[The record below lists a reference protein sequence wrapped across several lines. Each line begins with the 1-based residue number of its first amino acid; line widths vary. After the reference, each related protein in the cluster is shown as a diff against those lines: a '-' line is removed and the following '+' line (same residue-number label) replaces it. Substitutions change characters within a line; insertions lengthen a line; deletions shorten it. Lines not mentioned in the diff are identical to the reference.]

1 MSPPRPLPAALVAA
15 LALGAAA
22 EPGWA
27 RERAVVAVTGGAVSG
42 ERQGQGA
49 VFRGVPFA
57 RPPVGDLRW
66 KPPAAVSPWTG
77 PRDALVSGP
86 PCLQRSY
93 GWNAADARDS
103 REDCL
108 YLDVRTPALKPG
120 ARLPVMVMIHGGANR
135 AGSARGTADSS
146 LVEQGVVLV
155 AVQYRLGVFGF
166 LSHPGLTAE
175 SGRGASG
182 NYALMDLVAAL
193 RWVRDNIAAF
203 GGDPDNVT
211 IFGHSAGAQDVG
223 LLLVSPSS
231 QGLFAKAVEQSGTA
245 GFGLP
250 PRGLAQNEKLG
261 EDLALAIGGPKG
273 AAGLAAL
280 RAASGPAL
288 LDAGERLKPPIDD
301 DSFIWLQAVVDGWVI
316 PRPPAEILARGEQR
330 RVPLIIGNAAREL
343 TLFGGPG
350 NARAWVK
357 ANYGVAAGPALALYG
372 LDSESAPAADPVLG
386 DVTEQIAADVSFR
399 CPASWVA
406 ARQAATGQAV
416 WRYQL
421 DVAAPG
427 QGPVRHGSELPFVF
441 DTPPAGLTDA
451 TWPRLQAYWANFAR
465 TGDPNGPGLT
475 PWPSFGKAAEAIAFT
490 AAGPKPTRDDR
501 GALCRLLP
509 RP

>member
-1 MSPPRPLPAALVAA
+1 MSPPSRIVVALIAV
-15 LALGAAA
+15 LATGAAA
-22 EPGWA
+22 GSAWA
-27 RERAVVAVTGGAVSG
+27 RERAVVAVTGGPVSG
-42 ERQGQGA
+42 ERQGEGA
-49 VFRGVPFA
+49 VFRGLPFA
-57 RPPVGDLRW
+57 QPPVGNLRW
-66 KPPAAVSPWTG
+66 KPPAAVTPWTD

-93 GWNAADARDS
+93 GWNAADAAAS

-108 YLDVRTPALKPG
+108 YLDVRTPSLKPG

-155 AVQYRLGVFGF
+155 AVQYRLGLFGF
-166 LSHPGLTAE
+166 LSHPALTAE

-182 NYALMDLVAAL
+182 NYALLDQIAAL

-223 LLLVSPSS
+223 LLMVSPLAE
-231 QGLFAKAVEQSGTA
+231 GLFAKAVEQSGTA

-250 PRGLAQNEKLG
+250 PRDLAQNEKLG
-261 EDLALAIGGPKG
+261 EDLARAIGAPGG
-273 AAGLAAL
+273 APGLTAL
-280 RAASGPAL
+280 RVAPGQAL

-301 DSFIWLQAVVDGWVI
+301 DGFIWLQAVVDGWAV
-316 PRPPAEILARGEQR
+316 PRPPAEILAAGGQR
-330 RVPLIIGNAAREL
+330 RAPLVIGNSAREL
-343 TLFGGPG
+343 TLFGGPD

-357 ANYGVAAGPALALYG
+357 ANYGDGAGRALAFYG
-372 LDSESAPAADPVLG
+372 LEKGGAPAVDPILG
-386 DVTEQIAADVSFR
+386 DLADQIAADVSFR
-399 CPASWVA
+399 CPANWVA
-406 ARQAATGQAV
+406 ARHVAAGQRV

-427 QGPVRHGSELPFVF
+427 KGPVRHGSELPFVF
-441 DTPPAGLTDA
+441 DTPPAGATDA
-451 TWPRLQAYWANFAR
+451 AWPRLQAYWANFAR
-465 TGDPNGPGLT
+465 TGDPNGPGLA
-475 PWPSFGKAAEAIAFT
+475 PWPAYGKAAEAIAFT
-490 AAGPKPTRDDR
+490 ASGPKPTRDDR

>member
-1 MSPPRPLPAALVAA
+1 MSPPSLLLAALTAA

-22 EPGWA
+22 GPGWA
-27 RERAVVAVTGGAVSG
+27 REQVVVAVTGGAIRG
-42 ERQGQGA
+42 ERQGEGA

-57 RPPVGDLRW
+57 QPPVGDLRW
-66 KPPAAVSPWTG
+66 KPPAAVRPWTG
-77 PRDALVSGP
+77 PRNALVSGP
-86 PCLQRSY
+86 PCLQRAY
-93 GWNAADARDS
+93 GWNVADAADS

-108 YLDVRTPALKPG
+108 YLDVRTPALTPG

-146 LVEQGVVLV
+146 LVGQGVVLV

-175 SGRGASG
+175 SGRNASG
-182 NYALMDLVAAL
+182 NYALMDQIAAL

-223 LLLVSPSS
+223 LLMVSPMAE
-231 QGLFAKAVEQSGTA
+231 GLFGKAIEQSGTA

-250 PRGLAQNEKLG
+250 PRDLAQNEKLG
-261 EDLALAIGGPKG
+261 DDLAQAIGAPKG

-280 RAASGPAL
+280 RAASAATL

-301 DSFIWLQAVVDGWVI
+301 DSFIWLQAVIDGWVI
-316 PRPPAEILARGEQR
+316 PRSPAEILARGRQR
-330 RVPLIIGNAAREL
+330 QTPLIIGNSAREL
-343 TLFGGPG
+343 SLFGGPG
-350 NARAWVK
+350 NARAWVR
-357 ANYGVAAGPALALYG
+357 ANYGAEAPRALALYG
-372 LDSESAPAADPVLG
+372 LEAGAAPAADPTLG
-386 DVTEQIAADVSFR
+386 DVADQVAADITFR

-406 ARQAATGQAV
+406 ARQAATGQKV

-421 DVAAPG
+421 DIAAPG
-427 QGPVRHGSELPFVF
+427 KGPVRHGSELPFVF
-441 DTPPAGLTDA
+441 DTPPANATEA

-475 PWPSFGKAAEAIAFT
+475 PWPAYGAAAEAIAFT
-490 AAGPKPTRDDR
+490 AAGPRPTRDDR